1 MRFFLRFRFR
11 GGNEHGWSDLSAGNR
26 LYDAAEFVWDESGRV
41 LGGDWGHD
49 RRQKEFGPQRPVCFV
64 QVVAPHIHYATDMYE
79 GVQRYVTAVTIAG
92 SLRSMAVC
100 SREITASRD
109 FLEQFFNGSTAV
121 IPLFSR
127 EFAARRLLYMI

>member
-92 SLRSMAVC
+92 SCGRWLYAPVKLRR
-100 SREITASRD
+100 REISWSSSSMD
-109 FLEQFFNGSTAV
+109 QQL
-121 IPLFSR
+121 
-127 EFAARRLLYMI
+127 